1 MWTTYLAPGPA
12 RNSEACHAG
21 QEQRTVTRVRK
32 CSTLSGPSSRETRMT
47 RNRKAALAAIT
58 LVPLLASGFALQA
71 RATRG
76 GAELLDQVLTFVALR
91 YVDTLDAQQLYEK
104 AARGL
109 VKELNDPY
117 TELFTPKQLEE
128 FSRNTNGR
136 YAGIGMEIVKIG
148 DYVTVNKV
156 FPGSPAELGGVLD
169 GDKIAVIDTTNAR
182 GFSNEQVQN
191 KLLGPIGTGVTVQFL
206 RVGVP
211 QPLTIS
217 FKRAEIHV
225 PAVPFSM
232 MLDDHTGY
240 IPLTRFSEQTTE
252 DVATSVMTL
261 GKQGAKGIIID
272 LRGNPGGILE
282 EAFAMS
288 NLFLPK
294 AKELLSVRGRAD
306 FQHFVSQHDPLAPD
320 IPLLVL
326 VDGGSASA
334 SEIVAG
340 ALQDYDRAL
349 VLGTTSFGKG
359 LVQSVY
365 NLDGGYALKITT
377 GKWYTPSGR
386 SIQKE
391 RKMTA
396 DGRFVEVLP
405 DSMETDSVRK
415 ARPTY
420 KSSSGRTL
428 YGGGGITPDVI
439 IAPDTLT
446 SPEQTLRRALL
457 PFYGAYQS
465 HVMAVAEEQ
474 KGKVKPDFVV
484 SPAWRE
490 EVYRRLTADTIRID
504 RAVWDAGVAD
514 VDRFIEDRV
523 AKVAFGDT
531 LVLRRNIQVD
541 TQLRRAIELMRT
553 SSTQDEIFAA
563 AARIVR
569 GGSSPS
575 GGSGY

>member
-1 MWTTYLAPGPA
+1 
-12 RNSEACHAG
+12 
-21 QEQRTVTRVRK
+21 
-32 CSTLSGPSSRETRMT
+32 MT
-47 RNRKAALAAIT
+47 RNRKAALAALV

-76 GAELLDQVLTFVALR
+76 GAQLLDQVLTFVALR

-136 YAGIGMEIVKIG
+136 YAGIGMEIVKVG

-156 FPGSPAELGGVLD
+156 FPNSPAEQGGVLE
-169 GDKIAVIDTTNAR
+169 GDKIAIIDTTNTR
-182 GFSNEQVQN
+182 GYSTQQVQN
-191 KLLGPIGTGVTVQFL
+191 KLLGPIGTPVNVQFI
-206 RVGVP
+206 RIGVA
-211 QPLTIS
+211 QPVKLN

-225 PAVPFSM
+225 PAVPFAM
-232 MLDDHTGY
+232 MLDERTGY
-240 IPLTRFSEQTTE
+240 VPLTRFSEQTTE
-252 DVATSVMTL
+252 DIANSVL
-261 GKQGAKGIIID
+261 ALRKKGAKGVIID

-282 EAFAMS
+282 EAFSMS

-294 AKELLSVRGRAD
+294 GKELLSVRGRGE
-306 FQHFVSQHDPLAPD
+306 FQKFVSQQDPLAPD
-320 IPLLVL
+320 VPLLVM

-340 ALQDYDRAL
+340 ALQDYDRAY

-391 RKMTA
+391 RKMNA
-396 DGRFVEVLP
+396 DGQFLEVLP

-420 KSSSGRTL
+420 KSAAGRTV
-428 YGGGGITPDVI
+428 YGGGGITPDMIV
-439 IAPDTLT
+439 APDTLT
-446 SPEQTLRRALL
+446 TAEQTLRRALL
-457 PFYGAYQS
+457 PYFGKYQGAIL
-465 HVMAVAEEQ
+465 AVAEEQ
-474 KGKVKPDFVV
+474 KGKVRPDFAVN
-484 SPAWRE
+484 PAWRE
-490 EVYRRLTADTIRID
+490 EVYRRLSADTVKID
-504 RAVWDAGVAD
+504 KAVWDAGAAD

-531 LVLRRNIQVD
+531 LVLRRNLRVD
-541 TQLRRAIELMRT
+541 NQLRQAMEIMRKG
-553 SSTQDEIFAA
+553 STQQEIFAA
-563 AARIVR
+563 AAQVPAAKPATARR
-569 GGSSPS
+569 S
-575 GGSGY
+575 GN